1 MAGGDAVSRIT
12 CPACGHEF
20 EVEVRPAAPEPP
32 PRRWARRLALAALA
46 LLAAGACMAW
56 VLAK

>member
-1 MAGGDAVSRIT
+1 MSRIT